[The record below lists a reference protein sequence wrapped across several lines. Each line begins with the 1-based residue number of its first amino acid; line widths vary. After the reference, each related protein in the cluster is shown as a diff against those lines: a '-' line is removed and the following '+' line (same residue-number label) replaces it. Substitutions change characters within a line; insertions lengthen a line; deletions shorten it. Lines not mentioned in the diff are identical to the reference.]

1 MGSSGSGP
9 SGSGPLQDPEPS
21 GSDPMDLR
29 WGEIEVGRVSD
40 GSGGIQTEGLDLT
53 YTLIYTFTRA
63 RGREKTL

>member
-1 MGSSGSGP
+1 
-9 SGSGPLQDPEPS
+9 
-21 GSDPMDLR
+21 MDLR